1 MSNTHVDDVARQLPA
16 GARHVAVTGSVDG
29 RVNYILLTAKA
40 NGGNAWC
47 ENLWFLIKAR
57 VPSQPSL
64 IEGFPEGTT
73 RKEVDEVER
82 TLEDM
87 GMDACWTQTGCACA
101 TSP

>member
-1 MSNTHVDDVARQLPA
+1 MRGP
-16 GARHVAVTGSVDG
+16 
-29 RVNYILLTAKA
+29 
-40 NGGNAWC
+40 
-47 ENLWFLIKAR
+47 WFLIKAR
-57 VPSQPSL
+57 VPSRPSS

-73 RKEVDEVER
+73 RKEADEVER